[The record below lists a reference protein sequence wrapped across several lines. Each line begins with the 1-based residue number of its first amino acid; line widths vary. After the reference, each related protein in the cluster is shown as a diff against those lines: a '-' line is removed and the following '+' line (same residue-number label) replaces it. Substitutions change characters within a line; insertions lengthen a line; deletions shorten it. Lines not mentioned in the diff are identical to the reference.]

1 MKLIL
6 IAQTLIIILGGYYIY
21 TLSKGP
27 VVVEEVV
34 PEEVLPVVETR
45 TVDTATTTVVETTV
59 APAVSEDL
67 DGPHDQGMEWP
78 TLEEDIQV
86 R

>member
-6 IAQTLIIILGGYYIY
+6 IVQTLIIILGGYYIY
-21 TLSKGP
+21 TLSKDS
-27 VVVEEVV
+27 VVEEEVV
-34 PEEVLPVVETR
+34 IEEVLPVVETR
-45 TVDTATTTVVETTV
+45 AVATTTATEVETTSMPV
-59 APAVSEDL
+59 VSEDL